1 MAPVTFFVREEALW
15 MDLCLSERRIPET
28 CLTACLS
35 ELAGRVRDILSSGG
49 AMFAGDL
56 VRRLGVPAAEIDLAL
71 WELVAAGLVTADGF
85 DSLRML
91 INPRRKHT
99 SGTRSR
105 AKQAAG
111 RWSLFRALDQEEL
124 TGAQAVVR
132 REAEVESACRM
143 LLARYGVVFR
153 DLVERETTVPRWRE
167 LLGLL
172 RRLEA
177 RGEVR
182 GGRFV
187 SGFGGEQFALPA
199 ALESLREARRSG
211 IKIESVTIAA
221 ADPLNLIGIVVPGE
235 RVAAVAGNRVTFD
248 ESVLRPLGAKT
259 EPNTDS
265 QSSSRIGVTQSTR
278 SSSFLPLA
286 ESSYEQQPPT
296 A

>member
-15 MDLCLSERRIPET
+15 MDLCLSERQIPET

-35 ELAGRVRDILSSGG
+35 EVAGRVRGALSSGG

-56 VRRLGVPAAEIDLAL
+56 VRMLAVPAAALDLAL

-91 INPRRKHT
+91 IDPRRKQT

-105 AKQAAG
+105 VKQASG
-111 RWSLFRALDQEEL
+111 RWSLFRALQEQPG
-124 TGAQAVVR
+124 GAQATLR
-132 REAEVESACRM
+132 REAETESACRM

-153 DLVERETTVPRWRE
+153 DLLERETTVPRWRE
-167 LLGLL
+167 LLGIL
-172 RRLEA
+172 RRMEA

-187 SGFGGEQFALPA
+187 SGFTGEQFALPE
-199 ALESLREARRSG
+199 ALDSLREARREG
-211 IKIESVTIAA
+211 LKIEPVTVAA
-221 ADPLNLIGIVVPGE
+221 ADPLNLIDIVIPGE
-235 RVAAVAGNRVTFD
+235 RISAVAGNRVAFD
-248 ESVLRPLGAKT
+248 ETVLAPLETSPTLRSAKYGAST
-259 EPNTDS
+259 FPDS
-265 QSSSRIGVTQSTR
+265 NRVSSLP
-278 SSSFLPLA
+278 LPLA